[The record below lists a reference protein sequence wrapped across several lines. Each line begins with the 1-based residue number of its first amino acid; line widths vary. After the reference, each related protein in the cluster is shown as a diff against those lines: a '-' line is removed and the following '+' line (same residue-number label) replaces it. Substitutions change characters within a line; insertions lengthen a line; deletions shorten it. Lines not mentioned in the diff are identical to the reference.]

1 MSCGCVPIVSSLEC
15 FQDLVIDQKNG
26 YVFDHRSSNVV
37 QLLAE
42 KLGEAIQASENNRIY
57 SNECI
62 NIAKEYEVE
71 RLARKYI
78 EDFTGLKNL

>member
-1 MSCGCVPIVSSLEC
+1 MHSTRYIVSSLEC

-26 YVFDHRSSNVV
+26 YVFDHRSNNVV
-37 QLLAE
+37 QLLAN
-42 KLGEAIQASENNRIY
+42 KLREAIQASEKNRIY
-57 SNECI
+57 SNECL

-78 EDFTGLKNL
+78 EDFKILLD